1 MAPGP
6 DSPRSSVRDAMRT
19 HGRSFHF
26 ASQFLGNRHADRA
39 ARLYAFCRYLDDT
52 VDLADSKAEAER
64 TLDRIVRELAG
75 QVPASAA
82 TRDFLALMDEVGL
95 APSMPEGLISGLRSD
110 LGVVALK
117 TEAELLRYAYHVAGV
132 VGLMMCDVVEVA
144 APEARPFAIDLGIAM
159 QLTNIARDV
168 DEDARRGH
176 RYLPEAWVG
185 PVTPQQIVDPDPEM
199 KDILKQA
206 SRRLIDRAELYYW
219 SADRGLGYLPARARF
234 AILVAGRVYRRIG
247 VSIARQDHACWQGR
261 ARVSRPVKLRVAA
274 GAALSFLGCRHLH
287 ARDAVHDGTLHEAL
301 TGLPGANPAAPG

>member
-6 DSPRSSVRDAMRT
+6 DDTRSTVRDAMRT

-26 ASQFLGNRHADRA
+26 ASQFLGDRHADRA

-52 VDLADSKAEAER
+52 VDLADSKAEAEG

-75 QVPASAA
+75 QAPASAA
-82 TRDFLALMDEVGL
+82 TGDFLALMDEVGL
-95 APSMPEGLISGLRSD
+95 SPSMPEGLISGLRSD
-110 LGVVALK
+110 LGMVAVK
-117 TEAELLRYAYHVAGV
+117 TEAELLRYAYHVAGI
-132 VGLMMCDVVEVA
+132 VGLMMCDVVEVT

-176 RYLPEAWVG
+176 RYLPETWVG
-185 PVTPQQIVDPDPEM
+185 PVTPQQIVDPDPET
-199 KDILKQA
+199 KHILRQA
-206 SRRLIDRAELYYW
+206 SRRLLDRAETYYR

-247 VSIARQDHACWQGR
+247 VSIARQDHASWQGR
-261 ARVSRPVKLRVAA
+261 ARVSRPVKIQVAA

-287 ARDAVHDGTLHEAL
+287 ARDALHDGSLHEAL
-301 TGLPGANPAAPG
+301 AGLPGTHPAAP

>member
-1 MAPGP
+1 MAPIP
-6 DSPRSSVRDAMRT
+6 DGRLSSGQDAMRT

-26 ASQFLGNRHADRA
+26 ASQFLGDRHAERA

-75 QVPASAA
+75 QAPASAA
-82 TRDFLALMDEVGL
+82 TGDFLALMDEVGL
-95 APSMPEGLISGLRSD
+95 SPSMPEGLISGLRSD
-110 LGVVALK
+110 LGKVAVK
-117 TEAELLRYAYHVAGV
+117 TEAELLRYAYHVAGI
-132 VGLMMCDVVEVA
+132 VGLMMCDVVEVT

-176 RYLPEAWVG
+176 RYLPETWVG

-199 KDILKQA
+199 KHILRQA
-206 SRRLIDRAELYYW
+206 SRRLLDRAEIYYR

-247 VSIARQDHACWQGR
+247 VSIARQDHASWQGR
-261 ARVSRPVKLRVAA
+261 ARVSRPVKIQVAA

-287 ARDAVHDGTLHEAL
+287 ARDALHDGSLHEAL
-301 TGLPGANPAAPG
+301 AGLPGTHPAGP